1 MITFIKKNKNNKIRN
16 KNLKEINI
24 RMKEMRKWLKI
35 NIKQIEIMLQ
45 ID

>member
-24 RMKEMRKWLKI
+24 RMKEMRK
-35 NIKQIEIMLQ
+35 
-45 ID
+45 